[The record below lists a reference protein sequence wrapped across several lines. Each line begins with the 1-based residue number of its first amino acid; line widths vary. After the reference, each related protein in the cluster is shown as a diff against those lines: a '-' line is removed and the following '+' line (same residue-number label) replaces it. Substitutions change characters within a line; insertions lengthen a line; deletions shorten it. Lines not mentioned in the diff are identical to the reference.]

1 MPAPTLY
8 LPHPP
13 TFPLSSPITE
23 EIPSPVSSSSSVE
36 ERIRD
41 SRRDRRNKPLE
52 VSTTARQ
59 TPFVHT
65 SKDAHR
71 SQMVVA
77 DRHSSANTDADTNTD
92 TDTNMDSHVNV
103 HGVAKRPTGLNL
115 VTNFDSSLSVP
126 KPVSK
131 SKPRPRSRRRTPT
144 FVDLNDLKSLYR
156 SRERERSTQQK
167 IKGILKR
174 GRSKRAQ
181 HVPGSGTE
189 MHTGMGMGMRASL
202 LDAQTKD
209 HLTPSHPKKKRKS
222 ELSPSDR
229 PIPIGFTVS
238 HVDVDSDEQTRDNNS
253 RNMQMQ
259 DDNQLTP
266 LTPSIIV
273 TPARDESSFWED
285 EEVDADVEEMNHP
298 HPHSHPRP
306 RVASSVYSQP
316 TPLIDLD
323 TEVPPVPAIPA
334 CHSTEKI
341 ATATPKLQQKGAGVG
356 EPPPAPPTTTT
367 TRNRTYSTATV
378 FEDDDS
384 PREPT
389 TSRSRSYS
397 SGSASGN
404 GSRKSRATGNRKT
417 LDRLSINTD
426 TNRPQSQGWWTYLL
440 SPLLARSSTVTSG
453 NTPTSPGPGGDVPPL
468 PKRGVAEST
477 ASSEDWWEKEV
488 EVSCFSPDTPETP
501 YGQRYPGVRDVQ
513 GTNPFVDGRAEVVQ
527 NTDTGAGAG
536 AGGGVDI
543 FTGQAIQGCAAEY
556 YQACAH
562 ELFSGTPYFEC
573 ENHVCSITP
582 EDKKPKSQPQPQLEL
597 SHPDKATP
605 MSGKKGLALVE
616 MDDSHTV
623 QSPESEKA
631 TSRAHR
637 FSGST
642 AINDRNGTPVYV
654 NKGYFGTPIT
664 TTKPKRKPVGLT
676 VTGLPG
682 SIKPDQGYGNSLD
695 KPEQEGTRPATPVTP
710 FYIPPAPATPLP
722 PMNTTVTVERA
733 IVPPNSQHQQPDPI
747 SPAFQQST
755 ERSGIPLSNMHTHTH
770 THTHTEATSAPAG
783 HTSPN
788 TNTTLPQRPT
798 PLPTRG
804 LSSSPSPSTPT
815 RDRQRESSRIESRR
829 QRHEKEEKVGK
840 KASGLWRGRG
850 PFSKKGCLGRDG
862 REGRM
867 KRRWYFAILILFLII
882 LIIAILLAVFLTRKA
897 NHSPTTGDPNDD
909 DTSTGGGDDTGPV
922 QSRWLNLTGYP
933 PMPTGISTIAGPKPL
948 HQESG
953 CIQPSTLWS
962 CALPKE
968 QQADNEPYKA
978 DESNFRVQIRF
989 RNGTYEHSTTVA
1001 SSKRSNGGGWDAVPP
1016 APSDKDQRFLGNTT
1030 DGNIAPFEGEET
1042 PFFITFLSTSESSS
1056 SDHTRRALAN
1066 PNSNPTLT
1074 RRESSASFPNLK
1086 DIIPSPSTQKN
1097 GSPAPA
1103 TLYPLPSSQPVR
1115 LYNRGKED
1123 EHYGFYTYFDR
1134 SIFLQS
1140 SAPLNGGSNDNIE
1153 GDKDGGAKTEDAS
1166 VRCTWAQTRFLVQIW
1181 TKQGG
1186 GKKVLLQSSSSSTT
1200 TSTSAQPQPTSTSSS
1215 DAESYTRPGTLPYP
1229 ITLTLDRHGGA
1240 AKKKM
1245 VYCYGIDD
1253 DGTMNATALKL
1264 QLEDRA
1270 YKGSLVNEA
1279 PGVFNNTDVV
1289 AGDDGD
1295 VEAKGGVDGGDGG
1308 CGCSWGNW
1316 VSLT

>member
-1 MPAPTLY
+1 MPTPAPTLR

-23 EIPSPVSSSSSVE
+23 EIPSPVSSSSSIE
-36 ERIRD
+36 ER
-41 SRRDRRNKPLE
+41 SRSRRNKPLE

-77 DRHSSANTDADTNTD
+77 DRHSSANTDADTNT
-92 TDTNMDSHVNV
+92 NMDMNNI

-126 KPVSK
+126 KPVSR

-144 FVDLNDLKSLYR
+144 FVDLNDLKSLCQT
-156 SRERERSTQQK
+156 RERERSTQQK

-181 HVPGSGTE
+181 HVPESGTD
-189 MHTGMGMGMRASL
+189 TGMKTGMGMRASV
-202 LDAQTKD
+202 LDVQKED

-238 HVDVDSDEQTRDNNS
+238 HVDVDSDEDHNNLKDMQT
-253 RNMQMQ
+253 Q

-285 EEVDADVEEMNHP
+285 EEVEVDVDADEVNHP

-334 CHSTEKI
+334 CHSSEKI
-341 ATATPKLQQKGAGVG
+341 ATATPKLQQRSGVG
-356 EPPPAPPTTTT
+356 TAPVAPVAPPPT
-367 TRNRTYSTATV
+367 TRNRTYSTGTV

-384 PREPT
+384 PRELP

-397 SGSASGN
+397 SGSGSGQ

-440 SPLLARSSTVTSG
+440 SPLLTRSSTVTSG

-468 PKRGVAEST
+468 PMSKRGVAEST

-501 YGQRYPGVRDVQ
+501 YGRYPGTRDVQ
-513 GTNPFVDGRAEVVQ
+513 GTNPFVDGRGEQ
-527 NTDTGAGAG
+527 NTDAGAGAG

-543 FTGQAIQGCAAEY
+543 FAGQAIQGCAAEY

-582 EDKKPKSQPQPQLEL
+582 EDKKPKLEPQPQLE
-597 SHPDKATP
+597 SHPEKTTP

-616 MDDSHTV
+616 MDTV

-631 TSRAHR
+631 ARAHR

-642 AINDRNGTPVYV
+642 AINDRNETPVYV
-654 NKGYFGTPIT
+654 NKGYFGTPIAA
-664 TTKPKRKPVGLT
+664 TKPKRKPVGLT

-682 SIKPDQGYGNSLD
+682 IKPDQGYGNSLD
-695 KPEQEGTRPATPVTP
+695 KPEQQAGTRPATPVTP

-722 PMNTTVTVERA
+722 SMNTTVTVERA
-733 IVPPNSQHQQPDPI
+733 IVPPNAQHQQPDPI
-747 SPAFQQST
+747 SPAFQQAT
-755 ERSGIPLSNMHTHTH
+755 ERSGIPLSNMRTHTH
-770 THTHTEATSAPAG
+770 THTHTEATSG
-783 HTSPN
+783 HSPN
-788 TNTTLPQRPT
+788 TNTSLPQRPT

-804 LSSSPSPSTPT
+804 LSPSSPSTPT

-867 KRRWYFAILILFLII
+867 KRRWYFAIVILFLII

-897 NHSPTTGDPNDD
+897 NHSPTTTDDPNDD
-909 DTSTGGGDDTGPV
+909 TPSTGGDDTGPI

-953 CIQPSTLWS
+953 CIQPNALWS
-962 CALPKE
+962 CALPKV
-968 QQADNEPYKA
+968 QQGANEPYKA
-978 DESNFRVQIRF
+978 DEPNFRIQIRF

-1001 SSKRSNGGGWDAVPP
+1001 SSSSSSKRSNGGGWDAVPP

-1030 DGNIAPFEGEET
+1030 DGNVAPFEGEET

-1056 SDHTRRALAN
+1056 SSSSSDHTRRAFTNPDAN
-1066 PNSNPTLT
+1066 PNPTLT
-1074 RRESSASFPNLK
+1074 RRSSTASFPNLK
-1086 DIIPSPSTQKN
+1086 DIIPSPATGKN

-1115 LYNRGKED
+1115 LYNRDKED

-1140 SAPLNGGSNDNIE
+1140 SAPLNGGSSDDIE
-1153 GDKDGGAKTEDAS
+1153 GDKDGGSKMEDAS

-1181 TKQGG
+1181 TGQGG
-1186 GKKVLLQSSSSSTT
+1186 GKKVLLQSSTSTSTT
-1200 TSTSAQPQPTSTSSS
+1200 TSTAAQPTSTG

-1253 DGTMNATALKL
+1253 DGAMNATALKL

-1295 VEAKGGVDGGDGG
+1295 VEGKGGVDGGDGG

>member
-1 MPAPTLY
+1 MPMPAPAPTLH

-23 EIPSPVSSSSSVE
+23 EIPSPVSSSSSTE
-36 ERIRD
+36 EKT
-41 SRRDRRNKPLE
+41 RDRRNKPLE

-77 DRHSSANTDADTNTD
+77 DRHSSANTDTDTNTD
-92 TDTNMDSHVNV
+92 KETNMDGHFNV

-126 KPVSK
+126 KPKPMSR
-131 SKPRPRSRRRTPT
+131 PRPRSRRRTPT
-144 FVDLNDLKSLYR
+144 FVDLNDLKSICR

-181 HVPGSGTE
+181 HVPDSGTS
-189 MHTGMGMGMRASL
+189 MDMGMGMRASVL
-202 LDAQTKD
+202 GPQKEEDR
-209 HLTPSHPKKKRKS
+209 LTPSHPKKKRKS

-229 PIPIGFTVS
+229 PIPIGFTIS
-238 HVDVDSDEQTRDNNS
+238 HVDDSDEQTRDNNLS
-253 RNMQMQ
+253 NMQ
-259 DDNQLTP
+259 DDNELTP

-285 EEVDADVEEMNHP
+285 EEVDVDEMNHS
-298 HPHSHPRP
+298 HPHPRP

-341 ATATPKLQQKGAGVG
+341 VTATPKLQQKAAGVG
-356 EPPPAPPTTTT
+356 IPPQTAASAPPAPPTT
-367 TRNRTYSTATV
+367 TRNRTYSTGTV
-378 FEDDDS
+378 FEDHDS

-397 SGSASGN
+397 SGSGSGN

-453 NTPTSPGPGGDVPPL
+453 NTPTSPGPGGDVRPQ
-468 PKRGVAEST
+468 PKTGVTEST

-501 YGQRYPGVRDVQ
+501 YGQRYPAGSREVQ
-513 GTNPFVDGRAEVVQ
+513 STNPFVDGRSEQ
-527 NTDTGAGAG
+527 NTDASAGAG
-536 AGGGVDI
+536 AGGVDI
-543 FTGQAIQGCAAEY
+543 FAGQAIQGCAAEY

-573 ENHVCSITP
+573 ENHICSITP
-582 EDKKPKSQPQPQLEL
+582 EHKKPKPQPQPQPEP
-597 SHPDKATP
+597 SHPDKTTP

-616 MDDSHTV
+616 MDESHTV

-642 AINDRNGTPVYV
+642 AINDRNETPVYV
-654 NKGYFGTPIT
+654 NKGYFGTPI
-664 TTKPKRKPVGLT
+664 TKPKRKPVGLT

-682 SIKPDQGYGNSLD
+682 IKPDQGYGNSLD
-695 KPEQEGTRPATPVTP
+695 KPEQTGTRPATPVTP
-710 FYIPPAPATPLP
+710 FYIPPAPPTPLP

-733 IVPPNSQHQQPDPI
+733 IVPPNTQHQQPDPI

-783 HTSPN
+783 HSSPN
-788 TNTTLPQRPT
+788 ASTSLPRRPT
-798 PLPTRG
+798 PLPTTRG
-804 LSSSPSPSTPT
+804 LSPSLSPSTPT
-815 RDRQRESSRIESRR
+815 RDKQRESSRIESRR

-840 KASGLWRGRG
+840 KAGGLWRGRG
-850 PFSKKGCLGRDG
+850 PFSKRGCLGRDG

-867 KRRWYFAILILFLII
+867 KRRWYFAIVILFLII

-897 NHSPTTGDPNDD
+897 NHSHTTTDDPNN
-909 DTSTGGGDDTGPV
+909 DTPSNGGGDDTGPV

-953 CIQPSTLWS
+953 CIQPNTLWS

-968 QQADNEPYKA
+968 QQAANEPYKA
-978 DESNFRVQIRF
+978 DEPNFRVQIRF

-1042 PFFITFLSTSESSS
+1042 PFFITFLTPSESSS
-1056 SDHTRRALAN
+1056 SGHTRRAFTQ
-1066 PNSNPTLT
+1066 PKPNPTLT

-1086 DIIPSPSTQKN
+1086 DIIPSPATQKN

-1140 SAPLNGGSNDNIE
+1140 SAPLNGGISDDIE
-1153 GDKDGGAKTEDAS
+1153 GDKDGGAKMGDAS

-1181 TKQGG
+1181 TRQRG
-1186 GKKVLLQSSSSSTT
+1186 GKKVLLQPSSTT
-1200 TSTSAQPQPTSTSSS
+1200 TTTSAQPTSTSTS

-1229 ITLTLDRHGGA
+1229 ITLTLDRHGGV
-1240 AKKKM
+1240 AKRKM

-1253 DGTMNATALKL
+1253 DDGAMNATALKL

-1270 YKGSLVNEA
+1270 FKGSLVNEA

-1289 AGDDGD
+1289 AGDGGD
-1295 VEAKGGVDGGDGG
+1295 VEAKGGIDGGSGG
-1308 CGCSWGNW
+1308 CGCKWGNW